1 MALFTY
7 LIRNAE
13 GNRTEG
19 EIEATNIIE
28 AGDLIRGEDDNITIV
43 KLEEKDTSFD
53 FMGPFLQRLNKKLT
67 RYKHKVPLNSMVF
80 FIRQLATM
88 FTAGLTIERAM
99 HFLSKEEKNKRLSKT
114 LSETEMD
121 IRRGLLLSDALE
133 RHPGVFSNLII
144 SLVRAGEVSGKLTST
159 LEELAIYMEYQADTQ
174 RKVVSALFYPVII
187 LITLFGALLFMF
199 LKIIPQFAD
208 VYDSLG
214 AELPMFTIMIINLS
228 AWIQTNVFSIL
239 SFTFLFF
246 VVAWL
251 LAMTDTIRFLL
262 DKFYLMVPVF
272 GNLIRLNVL
281 ARFAKTLGILLNAGV
296 SVLESFNLIS
306 KVVENRVYE
315 LALKHAAADIEN
327 GINIS
332 RALKDT
338 EVFPPTIIQL
348 ISTGEETGEIDQLAL
363 KAADFYTKQVNAIVD
378 RITSIIEPILL
389 ILVGAIILVILLATY
404 LPIFQIGEAF

>member
-1 MALFTY
+1 
-7 LIRNAE
+7 
-13 GNRTEG
+13 
-19 EIEATNIIE
+19 
-28 AGDLIRGEDDNITIV
+28 
-43 KLEEKDTSFD
+43 
-53 FMGPFLQRLNKKLT
+53 MGPFLQRLNKKLT

>member
-1 MALFTY
+1 
-7 LIRNAE
+7 
-13 GNRTEG
+13 
-19 EIEATNIIE
+19 
-28 AGDLIRGEDDNITIV
+28 
-43 KLEEKDTSFD
+43 
-53 FMGPFLQRLNKKLT
+53 
-67 RYKHKVPLNSMVF
+67 
-80 FIRQLATM
+80 
-88 FTAGLTIERAM
+88 
-99 HFLSKEEKNKRLSKT
+99 
-114 LSETEMD
+114 
-121 IRRGLLLSDALE
+121 
-133 RHPGVFSNLII
+133 
-144 SLVRAGEVSGKLTST
+144 
-159 LEELAIYMEYQADTQ
+159 
-174 RKVVSALFYPVII
+174 
-187 LITLFGALLFMF
+187 
-199 LKIIPQFAD
+199 
-208 VYDSLG
+208 
-214 AELPMFTIMIINLS
+214 
-228 AWIQTNVFSIL
+228 
-239 SFTFLFF
+239 
-246 VVAWL
+246 
-251 LAMTDTIRFLL
+251 
-262 DKFYLMVPVF
+262 MVPVF

-327 GINIS
+327 GIIIS

>member
-28 AGDLIRGEDDNITIV
+28 AGDLIRGEGDNITIV

-53 FMGPFLQRLNKKLT
+53 FMGPFLERLNKKVT
-67 RYKHKVPLNSMVF
+67 RYKNRVPLNSMVF

-99 HFLSKEEKNKRLSKT
+99 HFLSKEEKHKRLSKT
-114 LSETEMD
+114 LSDTEMD

-214 AELPMFTIMIINLS
+214 AELPVFTIMIINLS
-228 AWIQTNVFSIL
+228 AWIQANVFSIL
-239 SFTFLFF
+239 SFTFIFIIIG
-246 VVAWL
+246 WL
-251 LAMTDTIRFLL
+251 LAMTDTIRLLL
-262 DKFYLMVPVF
+262 DKFYLMIPVF

-315 LALKHAAADIEN
+315 LALEHAAADIEN
-327 GINIS
+327 GIIIS

-389 ILVGAIILVILLATY
+389 IFVGAIILVILLATY